1 MTPDPFFSL
10 GEILVIC
17 RGGIGPWGIYQR
29 KVESR
34 SWSGK
39 QGLGMSWR
47 VSMPTYFG
55 RQWGAMEDGWNIK
68 QGGRGLEVEEP
79 KAGEL

>member
-1 MTPDPFFSL
+1 
-10 GEILVIC
+10 
-17 RGGIGPWGIYQR
+17 
-29 KVESR
+29 
-34 SWSGK
+34 
-39 QGLGMSWR
+39 
-47 VSMPTYFG
+47 MPTYFG